1 MEHPRFIMQN
11 NPYAAPQVSS
21 QQDSVAINKVLRNT
35 YMLLGLTIIFSA
47 IVAGVAMA
55 MEAPRLNFIVMIVGF
70 YGLLFAIHKT
80 QNSSMGLVFTFA
92 LTGFLGYSLGPIFNM
107 VLSIPGGSNTIT
119 MALSMTGLTFLSL
132 SAYAVISKKDFSFL
146 SGFLMT
152 GFIVIVVAFV
162 ANLFLQIP
170 ILSLAIS
177 GFMVLFSSAA
187 ILWQTGQ
194 IINGGE
200 RNYISATVT
209 LYVSIYNILLSLIHI
224 LTAFSGDD

>member
-1 MEHPRFIMQN
+1 
-11 NPYAAPQVSS
+11 
-21 QQDSVAINKVLRNT
+21 
-35 YMLLGLTIIFSA
+35 MLLGLTIIFSA

-170 ILSLAIS
+170 IHSLAIS

-224 LTAFSGDD
+224 LTAFGGDD